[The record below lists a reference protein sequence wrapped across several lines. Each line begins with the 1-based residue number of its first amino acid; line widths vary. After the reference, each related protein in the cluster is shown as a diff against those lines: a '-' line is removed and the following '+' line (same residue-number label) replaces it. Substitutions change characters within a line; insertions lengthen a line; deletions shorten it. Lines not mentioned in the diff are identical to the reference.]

1 MIKILLYS
9 LGILVVSALILAGC
23 GKTEQ
28 DGDGT
33 RSAGTQQLV
42 AEPDPPETQEVE
54 EQPAPVKQVNPV
66 YPEEA
71 RAQKLEGTVF
81 VKAIVNRDGTV
92 RRAEIAKSDNS
103 LFDQASLD
111 AIRQWEFK
119 PAMKNGEAVAAWVT
133 VPVRFKLE

>member
-1 MIKILLYS
+1 MRIFLYS
-9 LGILVVSALILAGC
+9 LGILVVSALIVAGC

-28 DGDGT
+28 AGEGA
-33 RSAGTQQLV
+33 RSAGTQELV
-42 AEPDPPETQEVE
+42 AEPDPPETQEVD
-54 EQPAPVKQVNPV
+54 EQPAPVKQVNPS
-66 YPEEA
+66 YPGEA
-71 RAQKLEGTVF
+71 RDQNIEGTVF
-81 VKAIVNRDGTV
+81 VKVLVDRDGTV

-111 AIRQWEFK
+111 AIKQWEFR